1 MALIDIPQYRSE
13 LAEIRKSL
21 LAAGDALHIDHIREQ
36 LDELTEEMNQ
46 PEFWNDPDHSAK
58 VNQKVSNL
66 KGKLEHYEK
75 LLSSADDIEVM
86 LEMAEEEKDEDTVT
100 EAVDEL
106 ATLKEHTDALEL
118 ETLMRGDYDD
128 NDAVLSLHAGA
139 GGTEAQDWTSML
151 FRMYTRYCEK
161 MGFTVKVLDL
171 LDGDEAGI
179 KSVTFEVSGD
189 HAYGYLRGEKG
200 VHRLVRISP
209 FDANAR
215 RHTSFASLDVAPML
229 DLLDGDEAGIKS
241 VTFEVSGDH
250 AYGYLRGEKGVHR
263 LVRISPFDANAR
275 RHTSFASLDV
285 APMLEDDDSDIEIN
299 MKDVRVDTYHSSGA
313 GGQNVNKTSSAVRMT
328 HYPTGIVVSCQTER
342 DQVQNRATCIK
353 MLKAKL
359 LELRE
364 RAKEEEMANIKGEMK
379 KIEWGSQIR
388 SYVFQPY
395 TMVKDHRT
403 NYESGN
409 IDDVM
414 DGNLEGFITA
424 YLKMQ

>member
-1 MALIDIPQYRSE
+1 MFLEFDQYTQRLDSLRAQLKEVGEGLHIDDMQRELSE
-13 LAEIRKSL
+13 LHEEMNADGFWDNLERSTHVNKRIATLEGKIKHYNSL
-21 LAAGDALHIDHIREQ
+21 LAACDDVETMMELASEEGDE
-36 LDELTEEMNQ
+36 
-46 PEFWNDPDHSAK
+46 
-58 VNQKVSNL
+58 
-66 KGKLEHYEK
+66 G
-75 LLSSADDIEVM
+75 
-86 LEMAEEEKDEDTVT
+86 MAEEIGVELDRIAEET
-100 EAVDEL
+100 E
-106 ATLKEHTDALEL
+106 TLTL
-118 ETLMRGDYDD
+118 ETLMRGKYDD
-128 NDAVLSLHAGA
+128 HDAVLSIHAGA
-139 GGTEAQDWTSML
+139 GGTEAQDWASML
-151 FRMYTRYCEK
+151 YRMYTRYCER
-161 MGFTVKVLDL
+161 MGFNVKVLDF

-215 RHTSFASLDVAPML
+215 RHTSF
-229 DLLDGDEAGIKS
+229 
-241 VTFEVSGDH
+241 T
-250 AYGYLRGEKGVHR
+250 
-263 LVRISPFDANAR
+263 
-275 RHTSFASLDV
+275 SLDV
-285 APMLEDDDSDIEIN
+285 APMLEEMDTDIEID
-299 MKDVRVDTYHSSGA
+299 MKEVRVDTYHSSGA

-328 HYPTGIVVSCQTER
+328 HFPTGIVVSCQTER

-359 LELRE
+359 LELKERE
-364 RAKEEEMANIKGEMK
+364 REQEMADIKGVMK

-403 NYESGN
+403 GFESGN

-414 DGNLEGFITA
+414 NGNLEGFTTS